1 LVSQVAA
8 SDSTVLILGETGT
21 GKELIARAIHNDS
34 LRKDKL
40 MVKVNCAALPP
51 NLIES
56 ELFGHE
62 RGSFTGATEQRL
74 GKFELA
80 NNSTLFLDEIGEM
93 PLDLQVKLLRVLQEK
108 EIERVGGRKTIKVDV
123 RIVAAT
129 NRDLEMEVAEGRF
142 RSDLYYRLNIFP
154 ISLPPL
160 RDRREDIPL
169 LAAYFIRRFAKKA
182 ARQITTFSNRALQDM
197 IQYSWPGNIR
207 ELEHLIERSVLLSSG
222 DTIKHIYLPSSKPV
236 AQTTGSE
243 ELLLKTIDENERD
256 HILKI
261 LKFCGGKMAGDG
273 GAAQILGVPPGT
285 LYSKL
290 KRLGIKREHS
300 F

>member
-1 LVSQVAA
+1 
-8 SDSTVLILGETGT
+8 
-21 GKELIARAIHNDS
+21 
-34 LRKDKL
+34 

-129 NRDLEMEVAEGRF
+129 NRNLEKEVAEGRF

-160 RDRREDIPL
+160 RDRKEDIPL
-169 LAAYFIRRFAKKA
+169 LATYFIQRFAKKA
-182 ARQITTFSNRALQDM
+182 GRNITTFSNRALQDM
-197 IQYSWPGNIR
+197 IHYSWPGNIR

-222 DTIKHIYLPSSKPV
+222 DTIRQIHLPSIKPV
-236 AQTTGSE
+236 VQTTGSE
-243 ELLLKTIDENERD
+243 ELVLKSIDENERD
-256 HILKI
+256 HILRI
-261 LKFCGGKMAGDG
+261 LRYCGGKLSGDG

-285 LYSKL
+285 LYSKF
-290 KRLGIKREHS
+290 KRLGIKRQPS